1 MRYRKIPGGSA
12 ALPAALPPRPFIE
25 DGGSQPLTRE
35 LPAATYATTIPL
47 QHLLAS
53 LRQQMKG
60 DHVVHASVLSVE
72 ATTRDGFV
80 LLLGE
85 AEPASRSEPP
95 RLEAHLSEDQRAVIE
110 AELRRPFDPLLLVNR
125 KAEVRLRTSLKQRFG
140 RGATIQ
146 AKIIGLCAI
155 SEFPIELEIQREEV
169 LRQLRSDGVRSG
181 LATWR
186 EPEELYHV
194 AVIASEVG
202 DALRDVHHVLKPL
215 ETSGLIVMHRVKAS
229 FEGPSVFTPNTAC
242 LPPSLCAAAAP
253 PRPSHP

>member
-1 MRYRKIPGGSA
+1 MIGPLSLAHEPIARTRVAGSAGNGAAPLSLPSDHPPPFWNPPCVTAKFPGGSA

-169 LRQLRSDGVRSG
+169 LRQLRSDGVAVR
-181 LATWR
+181 ACD
-186 EPEELYHV
+186 V
-194 AVIASEVG
+194 ARARG
-202 DALRDVHHVLKPL
+202 TLPRCGH
-215 ETSGLIVMHRVKAS
+215 
-229 FEGPSVFTPNTAC
+229 C
-242 LPPSLCAAAAP
+242 LGS
-253 PRPSHP
+253 R